1 MIKER
6 VKTSAII
13 LLLVNLVVLTVR
25 LWFGG
30 GLMREEILS
39 FAGKLPVIG
48 SLLDNDEISIPM
60 ESLSKPRRILI
71 NDGSLWIAYYNTDVA
86 FSPIENRTR
95 QIIEG
100 FLEGK
105 AIAEKPVTVRDW
117 QAALENVSIYVEFP
131 IAYSPQMLCSVMGV
145 GSGAVPVDISA
156 IRDFIILPSTE
167 ETGVFLFVRDAN
179 NNDNAHIYQFEKADF
194 SFPASDLVIYTQNN
208 SDYYEPA
215 FSTGV
220 EPEGVSLDP
229 MVLFFDSLPTTYRLR
244 AVNPLAQYDNSQKIL
259 SRFFNNVSTA
269 GRYDDVN
276 GAQIFVENYGDA
288 RIYPNGLFE
297 YKAVE
302 NDKGIKIAESYD
314 SYYETVNS
322 AISFSEE
329 LWGLVSS
336 EPLSALVSSDLS
348 QDGADDLL
356 LTMDYYQGG
365 RPVAVRLGESD
376 NTRALNHGIEMH
388 IVDGRIVS
396 YRQLFRDYEE
406 FGLSEL
412 SDDFVSALDHFVKEF
427 SDRPDTVISDIY
439 IGYMDDNSEEA
450 LSACWLAKVSG
461 DDAAYSFSKPKEE
474 AE

>member
-6 VKTSAII
+6 VKTSAIV
-13 LLLVNLVVLTVR
+13 LLLVNLIMLTVQ

-39 FAGKLPVIG
+39 FAGELPIIG
-48 SLLDNDEISIPM
+48 GLLEDDEISIPM
-60 ESLSKPRRILI
+60 ASLSKPRRILI

-100 FLEGK
+100 FLGGK
-105 AIAEKPVTVRDW
+105 AVAEKPVTVRDW

-145 GSGAVPVDISA
+145 GSGSAPGDISA
-156 IRDFIILPSTE
+156 IRDFIILPSTD
-167 ETGVFLFVRDAN
+167 ETGVFLLVRDAN
-179 NNDNAHIYQFEKADF
+179 NNDNAHIYQFEKSEF

-220 EPEGVSLDP
+220 EPDGVSLDP
-229 MVLFFDSLPTTYRLR
+229 MVLFFDSLPITSRLR
-244 AVNPLAQYDNSQKIL
+244 VVNPLVQYENSQKIL

-276 GAQIFVENYGDA
+276 GAQIYVENYGDA

-297 YKAVE
+297 YKAVGE
-302 NDKGIKIAESYD
+302 DKGVKIAESYD

-336 EPLSALVSSDLS
+336 EPLSVLVSSDLS
-348 QDGADDLL
+348 QEGADDLL

-365 RPVAVRLGESD
+365 RPVAVKLGDSA
-376 NTRALNHGIEMH
+376 NTKALNHGIEMH

-396 YRQLFRDYEE
+396 YRQLFRDYAE
-406 FGLSEL
+406 FDHSEL
-412 SDDFVSALDHFVKEF
+412 SGDFVSALDYFVKEF
-427 SDRPDTVISDIY
+427 SGRRDTVINDIY
-439 IGYMDDNSEEA
+439 IGYMDDDSEEV

-461 DDAAYSFSKPKEE
+461 EDAAYSFYKPKEE
-474 AE
+474 LE